1 MGDTHKTNQNN
12 QWHLPP
18 VTIFHQVKTEK
29 GIKQEKLD
37 GAWAKLE
44 VLRAKNMEKSGGVLA
59 GTRVEELTI

>member
-1 MGDTHKTNQNN
+1 
-12 QWHLPP
+12 
-18 VTIFHQVKTEK
+18 VKTEK